1 MKCLMHKNVISQTAN
16 VLYTPILTLFLK
28 NYYLVSKMMNKAIQ
42 YYYSLVLSNPLS
54 VKISKKN
61 CIYTLSRDSK
71 NYSYPSK
78 L

>member
-1 MKCLMHKNVISQTAN
+1 MHKNVISQTAN